1 MPQPKIKID
10 ALDTAPG
17 NNKVMTTDGT
27 GLLSLPANGLVV
39 GTNQLITGGSPGAYY
54 VRTHF
59 DINIYGALQ
68 LGSAQQNAIYK
79 GGTDFFIARNYT
91 QDYTIWQV
99 WAPPQA
105 DVLVGDREATLALVR
120 EDTSGNAEFIDVYNN
135 GYNTGGEVQHGIR
148 VQKRGTGLYR
158 PFVFDWYD
166 GTNPKIESFRVTET
180 EISVSAST
188 LKFGDAQTVPVNL
201 IGGNGSA
208 NGLVIQGKDIAAAVG
223 TPVTVRAGAGGTTN
237 AGGAL
242 ILVGGEGGATSGAG
256 GDVEITGGTS
266 TNGAAGNVVILGGSG
281 DTANGTVTI
290 EGGES
295 TTADGG
301 NVILKG
307 GLSVTATFNGGE
319 AQVAGGGGD
328 AGGAAII
335 RGGDGTAGAG
345 GDVTVIGGT
354 GTTTAGN
361 AKVGTPSLATTATA
375 GFIYVPTCAG
385 TPTGTPVA
393 VTGMAPIV
401 VDSTNNKLYFYSGG
415 AWRDAGP

>member
-1 MPQPKIKID
+1 MPQPKIKIG

-54 VRTHF
+54 LRTHF

-79 GGTDFFIARNYT
+79 GGTDFFIARNYN

-105 DVLVGDREATLALVR
+105 DVLAGDREATLALVR
-120 EDTSGNAEFIDVYNN
+120 EDTSGNAEFVDVYNN

-188 LKFGDAQTVPVNL
+188 LKFGDAQTVPVSL

-208 NGLVIQGKDIAAAVG
+208 NGLVIRGKDIAAAVG

-237 AGGAL
+237 VGGTLTLA
-242 ILVGGEGGATSGAG
+242 GGEGGATSG
-256 GDVEITGGTS
+256 I
-266 TNGAAGNVVILGGSG
+266 
-281 DTANGTVTI
+281 
-290 EGGES
+290 
-295 TTADGG
+295 
-301 NVILKG
+301 
-307 GLSVTATFNGGE
+307 GGE
-319 AQVAGGGGD
+319 AIIQGGV
-328 AGGAAII
+328 
-335 RGGDGTAGAG
+335 GTAGAG
-345 GDVTVIGGT
+345 GDVTVVGGT
-354 GTTTAGN
+354 GSTTPGN
-361 AKVGTPSLATTATA
+361 AKVGTPSLATNATA

-385 TPTGTPVA
+385 TPTGTPTA